1 MTQFAAFCCHFSV
14 EWLCW
19 RYNLLLLCFLFSV
32 GAFAKDTVCCCFVFY
47 FQLIGCSLMSSP
59 CTTLFASWLYWYC
72 YTVCDFIEFC
82 LKPRRSFCCT
92 PVSGANN
99 WVSFIVVVIV
109 IVHSTSITLCDVDHW
124 MSLFIESLYLCNFL
138 HQGIDDVDHWWTIN
152 LSVKSS
158 IDQCHLFYH
167 CWLL

>member
-1 MTQFAAFCCHFSV
+1 MTFVIIFYNAQLIYCWESLYLTIKNEFQVVAQGNGFFGFDFELHGDMTQFAAFFFGHFSV

-59 CTTLFASWLYWYC
+59 CTTLFASWLYGYC
-72 YTVCDFIEFC
+72 YTVCDYIEFC

-92 PVSGANN
+92 PVSWANN
-99 WVSFIVVVIV
+99 WVSVIV
-109 IVHSTSITLCDVDHW
+109 IVH
-124 MSLFIESLYLCNFL
+124 CNFL
-138 HQGIDDVDHWWTIN
+138 HQLH
-152 LSVKSS
+152 
-158 IDQCHLFYH
+158 FAM
-167 CWLL
+167 